1 MNELINELAV
11 KHLTLTYNGTSN
23 SFLLDG
29 LDKFV
34 ELIQAEEREKCIFII
49 QQYALT
55 DSPCLLADICNT
67 IKEVGEAK

>member
-34 ELIQAEEREKCIFII
+34 ELIQAEEREACAKLCETNMFDDP
-49 QQYALT
+49 L
-55 DSPCLLADICNT
+55 DLADAIRARG
-67 IKEVGEAK
+67 EVR